1 MMCYK
6 DINIINNS
14 SLACFL
20 LIYFIDEYKKISID
34 GTNPDLMKLLLVLP
48 LVWHKTSRDIIK
60 KKQLNTPL
68 NMVIQDNPSIKSNL
82 KQRISEYT
90 GPTIQGLNL
99 AVSSKLLTRLVGHNE
114 IYFNINFT
122 RWPSGIKKKIPDDM
136 TKTIARLANWFYY
149 IDAASLYA
157 LLLGKSL

>member
-1 MMCYK
+1 MMYYK

-68 NMVIQDNPSIKSNL
+68 NMVIQNNPSIKSNL
-82 KQRISEYT
+82 KERISEYT
-90 GPTIQGLNL
+90 GPTLQGLNL
-99 AVSSKLLTRLVGHNE
+99 AV
-114 IYFNINFT
+114 
-122 RWPSGIKKKIPDDM
+122 
-136 TKTIARLANWFYY
+136 
-149 IDAASLYA
+149 
-157 LLLGKSL
+157 

>member
-1 MMCYK
+1 MYYK

-68 NMVIQDNPSIKSNL
+68 NMVIQNNPSIKSNL

-90 GPTIQGLNL
+90 GPTLQGLNL
-99 AVSSKLLTRLVGHNE
+99 AVSSGLLTRLVEHNE
-114 IYFNINFT
+114 IYLKINFT

-136 TKTIARLANWFYY
+136 TKTIVRLANWFYY

>member
-1 MMCYK
+1 MYYK
-6 DINIINNS
+6 DVNIINNS

-20 LIYFIDEYKKISID
+20 IIYFIDEYKKISVD

-48 LVWHKTSRDIIK
+48 LVWHKTSREIIR
-60 KKQLNTPL
+60 KKQLHIPL
-68 NMVIQDNPSIKSNL
+68 NTVIQDNPLIKSNL

-99 AVSSKLLTRLVGHNE
+99 AVSSGLLIKLIKNNE
-114 IYFNINFT
+114 ICFKINFT
-122 RWPSGIKKKIPDDM
+122 RWPSGIKKTIPDDM
-136 TKTIARLANWFYY
+136 VKTIARIANWFYH
-149 IDAASLYA
+149 IDTASLYT

>member
-1 MMCYK
+1 MYYK

-20 LIYFIDEYKKISID
+20 ILYFIDEYKKISVD

-48 LVWHKTSRDIIK
+48 LVWHKTSREIIR
-60 KKQLNTPL
+60 KKQLHTPL
-68 NMVIQDNPSIKSNL
+68 NMVIQDNPLIKSNF

-99 AVSSKLLTRLVGHNE
+99 AVSSGLLIKLVKNNE
-114 IYFNINFT
+114 IFFKINFT
-122 RWPSGIKKKIPDDM
+122 RWPSGIKKTIPDDM
-136 TKTIARLANWFYY
+136 VKTIARIANWFYY
-149 IDAASLYA
+149 IDTASLYA
-157 LLLGKSL
+157 LLLGK